1 MNKNKRKVGITEL
14 VLRDGQQSLI
24 ATRMRLD
31 DMLEVAKKMDQVGY
45 WSVEMWGGATYDSC
59 LRYLNEDPWH
69 RLRELKKIFKKTKLQ
84 MLIRGKNLVGYKPYS
99 DEIVK
104 AFVEKASSNGID
116 VFRTFDALND
126 FSNIELSI
134 KEVKK
139 NGKHAQGA
147 MAYTVSPVHS
157 MNSWLDLAKQIEDA
171 GADSVA
177 IKDMAGLLKPNAA
190 FELVSNL
197 KENISVPI
205 HMQTHAT
212 TGFSTA
218 TNMKAIEAGIDNIDT
233 SISSMSMTYGHTA
246 TETMVSMFDD
256 TNIFSDIDKNLFPE
270 LSTHFK
276 KIRKKYELYE
286 GSLKG
291 VDASMLINQVPG
303 GMLSNLESQLRE
315 MDADD
320 KFEDVLNEIPRVR
333 QDLGFVPLV
342 TPSSQIVGAQA
353 LFNVLDNERYKHLNL
368 ETVNLI
374 LGKYGEV
381 PGKINE
387 FLIDLAKKLKQ
398 GDEVEEDLD
407 SARSNLKTFCKEN
420 KIKDF
425 SQRLENVLSY
435 IFFPNIVEDFFLK
448 KGSRKDTNLEQLQEE
463 IGFGY
468 SRIKKALY

>member
-1 MNKNKRKVGITEL
+1 MNKNKRKVGLTEL

-99 DEIVK
+99 DEIIK
-104 AFVEKASSNGID
+104 AFVEKASKNGID

-126 FSNIELSI
+126 FSNIELTI

-147 MAYTVSPVHS
+147 MAYTVSPVHTL
-157 MNSWLDLAKQIEDA
+157 NSWLDLAKKIEDA

-190 FELVSNL
+190 FELVSEL
-197 KENISVPI
+197 KQNISVPI

-246 TETMVSMFDD
+246 TETIVSMFDD
-256 TNIFSDIDKNLFPE
+256 TKIFSAIDKNLFPE
-270 LSTHFK
+270 LSSHFK

-320 KFEDVLNEIPRVR
+320 RFEEVLNEIPRVR

-353 LFNVLDNERYKHLNL
+353 LFNVLDDERYKHLNI

-374 LGKYGEV
+374 LGKYGKV
-381 PGKINE
+381 PGKINKN
-387 FLIDLAKKLKQ
+387 LSDLAKKVKQ
-398 GDEVEEDLD
+398 DEQIQEDLD
-407 SARSNLKTFCKEN
+407 SAKSKLRSFCKEN

-425 SQRLENVLSY
+425 SQREENVLSY
-435 IFFPNIVEDFFLK
+435 VFFPNVVEDFFLK
-448 KGSRKDTNLEQLQEE
+448 KGSKKDTDLEQLQEE
-463 IGFGY
+463 IGFVI
-468 SRIKKALY
+468 RE

>member
-1 MNKNKRKVGITEL
+1 LNKNKRKVGLTEL

-104 AFVEKASSNGID
+104 AFIEKASRNGID

-139 NGKHAQGA
+139 NGMHAQGA
-147 MAYTVSPVHS
+147 MAYTVSPVHTL
-157 MNSWLDLAKQIEDA
+157 NSWLDLAKQIEDA

-190 FELVSNL
+190 FELVSEL
-197 KENISVPI
+197 KQNISIPV

-246 TETMVSMFDD
+246 TETIVSMFDD
-256 TNIFSDIDKNLFPE
+256 TKIFSAIDKNLFPE
-270 LSTHFK
+270 LSSHFK
-276 KIRKKYELYE
+276 KVRKKYELYE

-320 KFEDVLNEIPRVR
+320 RFEEVLNEIPRVR
-333 QDLGFVPLV
+333 QDLGFIPLV
-342 TPSSQIVGAQA
+342 TPTSQIVGAQA
-353 LFNVLDNERYKHLNL
+353 LFNVLDDERYKHLNI

-374 LGKYGEV
+374 LGKYGKV
-381 PGKINE
+381 PGKINKN
-387 FLIDLAKKLKQ
+387 LSDLAKKVKQ
-398 GDEVEEDLD
+398 EEEIHEDLD
-407 SARSNLKTFCKEN
+407 SAKSKLRSFCKEN

-425 SQRLENVLSY
+425 SQREENVLSY
-435 IFFPNIVEDFFLK
+435 IFFPNVVEDFFLK
-448 KGSRKDTNLEQLQEE
+448 KGSKKETDLEQLQEE
-463 IGFGY
+463 IGFVI
-468 SRIKKALY
+468 RE

>member
-1 MNKNKRKVGITEL
+1 MNKNKRKVGLTEL

-104 AFVEKASSNGID
+104 AFIEKSSRNGID

-139 NGKHAQGA
+139 NGMHAQGA
-147 MAYTVSPVHS
+147 MAYTVSPVHTL
-157 MNSWLDLAKQIEDA
+157 NSWLDLAKQIEDA

-190 FELVSNL
+190 FELVSEL
-197 KENISVPI
+197 KQNISIPV

-246 TETMVSMFDD
+246 TETIVSMFDD
-256 TNIFSDIDKNLFPE
+256 TKIFSAIDKNLFPE
-270 LSTHFK
+270 LSSHFK
-276 KIRKKYELYE
+276 KVRKKYELYE

-320 KFEDVLNEIPRVR
+320 RFEEVLNEIPRVR
-333 QDLGFVPLV
+333 QDLGFIPLV
-342 TPSSQIVGAQA
+342 TPTSQIVGAQA
-353 LFNVLDNERYKHLNL
+353 LFNVLDDERYKHLNI

-374 LGKYGEV
+374 LGKYGKV
-381 PGKINE
+381 PGKINKN
-387 FLIDLAKKLKQ
+387 LSDLAKKVKQ
-398 GDEVEEDLD
+398 EEEIHEDLD
-407 SARSNLKTFCKEN
+407 SAKSKLRSFCKEN

-425 SQRLENVLSY
+425 SQREENVLSY
-435 IFFPNIVEDFFLK
+435 IFFPNVVEDFFLK
-448 KGSRKDTNLEQLQEE
+448 KGSKKETDLEQLQEE
-463 IGFGY
+463 IGFVI
-468 SRIKKALY
+468 RE

>member
-1 MNKNKRKVGITEL
+1 MNKNKRKVGLTEL

-104 AFVEKASSNGID
+104 AFVEKASKNGID

-126 FSNIELSI
+126 FSNIELTI

-147 MAYTVSPVHS
+147 MAYTVSPVHTL
-157 MNSWLDLAKQIEDA
+157 NSWLDLAKQIEDA

-190 FELVSNL
+190 FELVSEL
-197 KENISVPI
+197 KQNISVPI

-246 TETMVSMFDD
+246 TETIISMFDD
-256 TNIFSDIDKNLFPE
+256 TKIFSAIDKNLFPE
-270 LSTHFK
+270 LSSHFK
-276 KIRKKYELYE
+276 KVRKKYELFE

-320 KFEDVLNEIPRVR
+320 RFEEVLNEIPRVR

-353 LFNVLDNERYKHLNL
+353 LFNVLDDERYKHLNI

-374 LGKYGEV
+374 LGKYGKV
-381 PGKINE
+381 PGKINKN
-387 FLIDLAKKLKQ
+387 LADLANKVKQ
-398 GDEVEEDLD
+398 EEQIQEDLE
-407 SARSNLKTFCKEN
+407 SAKSKLRSFCKEN

-425 SQRLENVLSY
+425 SQREENVLSY
-435 IFFPNIVEDFFLK
+435 IFFPNVVEDYFLK
-448 KGSRKDTNLEQLQEE
+448 KGSKKETDLEQLQEE
-463 IGFGY
+463 IGFVI
-468 SRIKKALY
+468 RE

>member
-104 AFVEKASSNGID
+104 AFIEKASMNGID

-139 NGKHAQGA
+139 NGMHAQGA
-147 MAYTVSPVHS
+147 MAYTVSPVHTL
-157 MNSWLDLAKQIEDA
+157 NSWLDLAKQIEDA

-190 FELVSNL
+190 FELVSEL
-197 KENISVPI
+197 KQNISIPV

-246 TETMVSMFDD
+246 TETIVSMFDD
-256 TNIFSDIDKNLFPE
+256 TKIFSAIDKNLFSE
-270 LSTHFK
+270 LSSHFK
-276 KIRKKYELYE
+276 KVRKKYELYE

-320 KFEDVLNEIPRVR
+320 RFEEVLNEIPRVR
-333 QDLGFVPLV
+333 QDLGFIPLV

-353 LFNVLDNERYKHLNL
+353 LFNVLDDERYKHLNI

-374 LGKYGEV
+374 LGKYGKV
-381 PGKINE
+381 PGKINKN
-387 FLIDLAKKLKQ
+387 LSDLAKKVKQ
-398 GDEVEEDLD
+398 EEEILEDLD
-407 SARSNLKTFCKEN
+407 SAKSKLRSFCKEN

-425 SQRLENVLSY
+425 SQREENVLSY
-435 IFFPNIVEDFFLK
+435 IFFPNVVEDFFLK
-448 KGSRKDTNLEQLQEE
+448 KGSKKETDLEQLQEE
-463 IGFGY
+463 IGFVI
-468 SRIKKALY
+468 RE

>member
-1 MNKNKRKVGITEL
+1 LNKNKRKVGLTEL

-104 AFVEKASSNGID
+104 AFVEKASKNGID

-126 FSNIELSI
+126 FSNIELTI

-147 MAYTVSPVHS
+147 MAYTVSPVHTLK
-157 MNSWLDLAKQIEDA
+157 SWLDLAKQIEDA

-190 FELVSNL
+190 FELVSEL
-197 KENISVPI
+197 KQNISVPI

-246 TETMVSMFDD
+246 TETIVSMFDD
-256 TNIFSDIDKNLFPE
+256 TKIFSAIDKNLFPE
-270 LSTHFK
+270 LSSHFK

-320 KFEDVLNEIPRVR
+320 KFEEVLNEIPRVR

-353 LFNVLDNERYKHLNL
+353 LFNVLDDERYKHLNI

-374 LGKYGEV
+374 LGKYGKV
-381 PGKINE
+381 PGKINKN
-387 FLIDLAKKLKQ
+387 LSDLAKKVKQ
-398 GDEVEEDLD
+398 DEQIQEDLD
-407 SARSNLKTFCKEN
+407 SAKSKLRSFCKEN

-425 SQRLENVLSY
+425 SQREENVLSY
-435 IFFPNIVEDFFLK
+435 IFFPNVVEDFFLK
-448 KGSRKDTNLEQLQEE
+448 KGSKKETDLEQLQEE
-463 IGFGY
+463 IGFVI
-468 SRIKKALY
+468 RE

>member
-1 MNKNKRKVGITEL
+1 LNKNKRKVGLTEL

-104 AFVEKASSNGID
+104 AFVEKASKNGID

-126 FSNIELSI
+126 FSNIELTI

-147 MAYTVSPVHS
+147 MAYTVSPVHTL
-157 MNSWLDLAKQIEDA
+157 NSWLDLAKKIEDA

-190 FELVSNL
+190 FELVSEL
-197 KENISVPI
+197 KQNITVPI

-246 TETMVSMFDD
+246 TETIVSMFDD
-256 TNIFSDIDKNLFPE
+256 TKIFSAIDKNLFPE
-270 LSTHFK
+270 LSSHFK

-320 KFEDVLNEIPRVR
+320 RFEEVLNEIPRVR

-353 LFNVLDNERYKHLNL
+353 LFNVLDDERYKHLNI

-374 LGKYGEV
+374 LGKYGKV
-381 PGKINE
+381 PGKINKN
-387 FLIDLAKKLKQ
+387 LSDLAKKVKQ
-398 GDEVEEDLD
+398 DEQIQEDLD
-407 SARSNLKTFCKEN
+407 SAKSKLRSFCKEN

-425 SQRLENVLSY
+425 SQREENVLSY
-435 IFFPNIVEDFFLK
+435 IFFPNVVEDFFLK
-448 KGSRKDTNLEQLQEE
+448 KGSKKDTDLEQLQEE
-463 IGFGY
+463 IGFVI
-468 SRIKKALY
+468 RE

>member
-1 MNKNKRKVGITEL
+1 M
-14 VLRDGQQSLI
+14 
-24 ATRMRLD
+24 
-31 DMLEVAKKMDQVGY
+31 
-45 WSVEMWGGATYDSC
+45 ATYDSC

-99 DEIVK
+99 DQIVK
-104 AFVEKASSNGID
+104 AFVEKASLNGID

-126 FSNIELSI
+126 FSNIELTI

-147 MAYTVSPVHS
+147 MAYTVSPVHTI
-157 MNSWLDLAKQIEDA
+157 NSWLDLAKKIEDA

-177 IKDMAGLLKPNAA
+177 IKDMAGLLKPNVA
-190 FELVSNL
+190 FELVSKL

-246 TETMVSMFDD
+246 TETIIAMFDE
-256 TNIFSDIDKNLFPE
+256 TKIFSDIDRNLFPE
-270 LSTHFK
+270 LSSHFK
-276 KIRKKYELYE
+276 RIRKKYELYE

-320 KFEDVLNEIPRVR
+320 KFEEVLNEIPRVR

-353 LFNVLDNERYKHLNL
+353 LFNVLDGERYKHLNI

-374 LGKYGEV
+374 LGKYGKV
-381 PGKINE
+381 PGKINKS
-387 FLIDLAKKLKQ
+387 LSGLAKKVKQ
-398 GDEVEEDLD
+398 EEQIQEDLD
-407 SARSNLKTFCKEN
+407 SAKSKLKNFCKDN

-425 SQRLENVLSY
+425 SQRVENVLSY
-435 IFFPNIVEDFFLK
+435 IFFPNVMEDFFLK
-448 KGSRKDTNLEQLQEE
+448 KGSRKETELEQLQEE
-463 IGFGY
+463 IGFVI
-468 SRIKKALY
+468 RE

>member
-1 MNKNKRKVGITEL
+1 MNKNKRKVGLTEL

-104 AFVEKASSNGID
+104 AFVEKASKNGID

-126 FSNIELSI
+126 FSNIELTI

-147 MAYTVSPVHS
+147 MAYTVSPVHTL
-157 MNSWLDLAKQIEDA
+157 NSWLDLAKKIEDA

-190 FELVSNL
+190 FELVSEL
-197 KENISVPI
+197 KQNISIPI

-246 TETMVSMFDD
+246 TETIVSMFDD
-256 TNIFSDIDKNLFPE
+256 TKIFSAIDKNLFPE
-270 LSTHFK
+270 LSSHFK

-320 KFEDVLNEIPRVR
+320 KFEEVLNEIPRVR

-353 LFNVLDNERYKHLNL
+353 LFNVLDDERYKHLNI

-374 LGKYGEV
+374 LGKYGKV
-381 PGKINE
+381 PGKINKN
-387 FLIDLAKKLKQ
+387 LSDLAKKVKQ
-398 GDEVEEDLD
+398 DEQIQEDLD
-407 SARSNLKTFCKEN
+407 SAKSKLRSFCKEN

-425 SQRLENVLSY
+425 SQREENVLSY
-435 IFFPNIVEDFFLK
+435 VFFPNVVEDFFLK
-448 KGSRKDTNLEQLQEE
+448 KGSKKETDLEQLQEE
-463 IGFGY
+463 IGFVI
-468 SRIKKALY
+468 RE

>member
-1 MNKNKRKVGITEL
+1 LNKNKRKVGLTEL

-59 LRYLNEDPWH
+59 LRYLNENPWH

-104 AFVEKASSNGID
+104 AFVEKASKNGID

-126 FSNIELSI
+126 FSNIELTI

-147 MAYTVSPVHS
+147 MAYTLSPVHTLK
-157 MNSWLDLAKQIEDA
+157 SWLDLAKQIEDA

-190 FELVSNL
+190 FELVSEL
-197 KENISVPI
+197 KQNISVPI

-246 TETMVSMFDD
+246 TETIVSMFDD
-256 TNIFSDIDKNLFPE
+256 TKIFSAIDKNLFPE
-270 LSTHFK
+270 LSSHFK

-320 KFEDVLNEIPRVR
+320 RFEEVLNEIPRVR

-353 LFNVLDNERYKHLNL
+353 LFNVLDDERYKHLNI

-374 LGKYGEV
+374 LGKYGKV
-381 PGKINE
+381 PGKINKN
-387 FLIDLAKKLKQ
+387 LSDLAKKVKQ
-398 GDEVEEDLD
+398 DEQIQEDLD
-407 SARSNLKTFCKEN
+407 SAKSKLRSFCKEN

-425 SQRLENVLSY
+425 SQREENVLSY
-435 IFFPNIVEDFFLK
+435 IFFPNVVEDFFLK
-448 KGSRKDTNLEQLQEE
+448 KGSKKETDLEQLQEE
-463 IGFGY
+463 IGFVI
-468 SRIKKALY
+468 RE

>member
-1 MNKNKRKVGITEL
+1 MNKNKRKVGLTEL

-45 WSVEMWGGATYDSC
+45 WSIEMWGGATYDAC

-99 DEIVK
+99 NEIVK
-104 AFVEKASSNGID
+104 AFVEKASLNGID

-126 FSNIELSI
+126 FSNIELTI

-147 MAYTVSPVHS
+147 MAYTVSPVHTLK
-157 MNSWLDLAKQIEDA
+157 SWLDLAKQIEDA

-190 FELVSNL
+190 FELVSKL
-197 KENISVPI
+197 KENISIPI

-246 TETMVSMFDD
+246 TETIVSMFDD
-256 TNIFSDIDKNLFPE
+256 TKFFSDIDKDLFPE
-270 LSTHFK
+270 LSSHFK
-276 KIRKKYELYE
+276 KIRKKYELFE

-320 KFEDVLNEIPRVR
+320 KFEEVLSEIPRVR

-353 LFNVLDNERYKHLNL
+353 LFNVLDEERYKHLNI

-374 LGKYGEV
+374 LGKYGKV
-381 PGKINE
+381 PGKINKNLSE
-387 FLIDLAKKLKQ
+387 LAKKIKP
-398 GDEVEEDLD
+398 DEYIQEDLD
-407 SARSNLKTFCKEN
+407 SSKSRLKSFCKEN

-435 IFFPNIVEDFFLK
+435 IFFPNVVEDFFLK
-448 KGSRKDTNLEQLQEE
+448 KGSKKETDLEQLQEE
-463 IGFGY
+463 IGFVI
-468 SRIKKALY
+468 RE

>member
-84 MLIRGKNLVGYKPYS
+84 MLIRGKNLVGYKPYA

-104 AFVEKASSNGID
+104 AFIEKSSRNGID

-139 NGKHAQGA
+139 NGMHAQGA
-147 MAYTVSPVHS
+147 MAYTVSPVHTL
-157 MNSWLDLAKQIEDA
+157 NSWLDLAKQIEDA

-190 FELVSNL
+190 FELVSEL
-197 KENISVPI
+197 KQNISIPV

-246 TETMVSMFDD
+246 TETIVSMFDD
-256 TNIFSDIDKNLFPE
+256 TKIFSAIDKNLFPE
-270 LSTHFK
+270 LSSHFK
-276 KIRKKYELYE
+276 KVRKKYELYE

-320 KFEDVLNEIPRVR
+320 RFEEVLNEIPRVR
-333 QDLGFVPLV
+333 QDLGFIPLV
-342 TPSSQIVGAQA
+342 TPTSQIVGAQA
-353 LFNVLDNERYKHLNL
+353 LFNVLDDERYKHLNI

-374 LGKYGEV
+374 LGKYGKV
-381 PGKINE
+381 PGKINKN
-387 FLIDLAKKLKQ
+387 LSDLAKKFKQ
-398 GDEVEEDLD
+398 EEEIQEGLD
-407 SARSNLKTFCKEN
+407 SAKSKLRSFCKEN

-425 SQRLENVLSY
+425 SQREENVLSY
-435 IFFPNIVEDFFLK
+435 IFFPNVVEDFFLK
-448 KGSRKDTNLEQLQEE
+448 KGSKKETDLEQLQEE
-463 IGFGY
+463 IGFVI
-468 SRIKKALY
+468 RE

>member
-246 TETMVSMFDD
+246 TETIVSMFDD

-463 IGFGY
+463 IGFV
-468 SRIKKALY
+468 IQE

>member
-1 MNKNKRKVGITEL
+1 MNKNKRKVGLTEL

-45 WSVEMWGGATYDSC
+45 WSIEMWGGATYDSC

-99 DEIVK
+99 NEVVK
-104 AFVEKASSNGID
+104 AFVEKASLNGID

-126 FSNIELSI
+126 FSNIELTI

-147 MAYTVSPVHS
+147 MAYTVSPVHTLK
-157 MNSWLDLAKQIEDA
+157 SWLDLAKQIEDA

-197 KENISVPI
+197 KENISIPI

-246 TETMVSMFDD
+246 TETIVSMFDD
-256 TNIFSDIDKNLFPE
+256 TKFFSDIDKDLFPE
-270 LSTHFK
+270 LSSHFK
-276 KIRKKYELYE
+276 KIRKKYELFE

-320 KFEDVLNEIPRVR
+320 KFEEVLSEIPRVR

-353 LFNVLDNERYKHLNL
+353 LFNVLDEERYKHLNI

-374 LGKYGEV
+374 LGKYGKV
-381 PGKINE
+381 PGKINKNLSE
-387 FLIDLAKKLKQ
+387 LAKKIKP
-398 GDEVEEDLD
+398 DEYIQEDLD
-407 SARSNLKTFCKEN
+407 SSKSRLKSFCKEN

-435 IFFPNIVEDFFLK
+435 IFFPNVVEEFFLK
-448 KGSRKDTNLEQLQEE
+448 KGSKKETDLEQLQEE
-463 IGFGY
+463 IGFVI
-468 SRIKKALY
+468 RE

>member
-1 MNKNKRKVGITEL
+1 MNKNKRKVGLTEL

-99 DEIVK
+99 DEIIK
-104 AFVEKASSNGID
+104 AFVEKASKNGID

-126 FSNIELSI
+126 FSNIELTI

-147 MAYTVSPVHS
+147 MAYTVSPVHTL
-157 MNSWLDLAKQIEDA
+157 NSWLDLAKKIEDA

-190 FELVSNL
+190 FELVSEL
-197 KENISVPI
+197 KQNISVPI

-246 TETMVSMFDD
+246 TETIVSMFDD
-256 TNIFSDIDKNLFPE
+256 TKIFSAIDKNLFPE
-270 LSTHFK
+270 LSSHFK

-320 KFEDVLNEIPRVR
+320 RFEEVLNEIPRVR

-353 LFNVLDNERYKHLNL
+353 LFNVLDDERYKHLNI

-374 LGKYGEV
+374 LGKYGKV
-381 PGKINE
+381 PGKINKN
-387 FLIDLAKKLKQ
+387 LSDLAKKVKQ
-398 GDEVEEDLD
+398 DEQIQEDLD
-407 SARSNLKTFCKEN
+407 SAKSKLRSFCKEN

-425 SQRLENVLSY
+425 SQRVENVLSY
-435 IFFPNIVEDFFLK
+435 IFFPNVVEDFFLK
-448 KGSRKDTNLEQLQEE
+448 KGSKKETDLEQLQEE
-463 IGFGY
+463 IGFVI
-468 SRIKKALY
+468 RE

>member
-1 MNKNKRKVGITEL
+1 MNKNKRKVGLTEL

-45 WSVEMWGGATYDSC
+45 WSIEMWGGATYDAC

-99 DEIVK
+99 NEVVK
-104 AFVEKASSNGID
+104 AFVEKASLNGID

-126 FSNIELSI
+126 FSNIELTI

-147 MAYTVSPVHS
+147 MAYTVSPVHTLK
-157 MNSWLDLAKQIEDA
+157 SWLDLAKQIEDA

-190 FELVSNL
+190 FELVSKL
-197 KENISVPI
+197 KENISIPI

-246 TETMVSMFDD
+246 TETIVSMFDD
-256 TNIFSDIDKNLFPE
+256 TKFFSDIDKDLFPE
-270 LSTHFK
+270 LSSHFK
-276 KIRKKYELYE
+276 KIRKKYELFE

-320 KFEDVLNEIPRVR
+320 KFEEVLSEIPRVR

-353 LFNVLDNERYKHLNL
+353 LFNVLDEERYKHLNI

-374 LGKYGEV
+374 LGKYGKV
-381 PGKINE
+381 PGKINKNLSE
-387 FLIDLAKKLKQ
+387 LAKKIKP
-398 GDEVEEDLD
+398 DEHIQEDLD
-407 SARSNLKTFCKEN
+407 SSKSRLKSFCKEN

-435 IFFPNIVEDFFLK
+435 IFFPNVVEDFFLK
-448 KGSRKDTNLEQLQEE
+448 KGSKKETDLEQLQEE
-463 IGFGY
+463 IGFVI
-468 SRIKKALY
+468 RE

>member
-1 MNKNKRKVGITEL
+1 
-14 VLRDGQQSLI
+14 
-24 ATRMRLD
+24 
-31 DMLEVAKKMDQVGY
+31 MLEVAKKMDQVGY

-104 AFVEKASSNGID
+104 AFIEKASRNGID

-139 NGKHAQGA
+139 NGMHAQGA
-147 MAYTVSPVHS
+147 MAYTVSPVHTL
-157 MNSWLDLAKQIEDA
+157 NSWLDLAKQIEDA

-190 FELVSNL
+190 FELVSEL
-197 KENISVPI
+197 KQNISIPV

-246 TETMVSMFDD
+246 TETIVSMFDD
-256 TNIFSDIDKNLFPE
+256 TKIFSAIDKNLFPE
-270 LSTHFK
+270 LSSHFK
-276 KIRKKYELYE
+276 KVRKKYELYE

-320 KFEDVLNEIPRVR
+320 RFEEVLNEIPRVR
-333 QDLGFVPLV
+333 QDLGFIPLV
-342 TPSSQIVGAQA
+342 TPTSQIVGAQA
-353 LFNVLDNERYKHLNL
+353 LFNVLDDERYKHLNI

-374 LGKYGEV
+374 LGKYGKV
-381 PGKINE
+381 PGKINKN
-387 FLIDLAKKLKQ
+387 LSNLAKKVKQ
-398 GDEVEEDLD
+398 EEEILEDLD
-407 SARSNLKTFCKEN
+407 SAKSKLRSFCKEN

-425 SQRLENVLSY
+425 SQREENVLSY
-435 IFFPNIVEDFFLK
+435 IFFPNVVEDFFLK
-448 KGSRKDTNLEQLQEE
+448 KGSKKETDLEQLQEE
-463 IGFGY
+463 IGFVI
-468 SRIKKALY
+468 RE

>member
-1 MNKNKRKVGITEL
+1 MNKNKRKVGLTEL

-45 WSVEMWGGATYDSC
+45 WSIEMWGGATYDSC

-99 DEIVK
+99 DEVVK
-104 AFVEKASSNGID
+104 AFVEKASLNGID

-126 FSNIELSI
+126 FSNIELTI

-147 MAYTVSPVHS
+147 MAYTVSPVHTLK
-157 MNSWLDLAKQIEDA
+157 SWLDLAKQIEDA

-190 FELVSNL
+190 FELVSKL
-197 KENISVPI
+197 KENISIPI

-246 TETMVSMFDD
+246 TETIVSMFDD
-256 TNIFSDIDKNLFPE
+256 TKFFSDIDKDLFPE
-270 LSTHFK
+270 LSSHFK
-276 KIRKKYELYE
+276 KIRKKYELFE

-320 KFEDVLNEIPRVR
+320 KFEEVLSEIPRVR

-353 LFNVLDNERYKHLNL
+353 LFNVLDEERYKHLNI

-374 LGKYGEV
+374 LGKYGKV
-381 PGKINE
+381 PGKINKNLSE
-387 FLIDLAKKLKQ
+387 LAKKIKL
-398 GDEVEEDLD
+398 DEHIQEDLD
-407 SARSNLKTFCKEN
+407 SSKSRLKSFCKEN

-435 IFFPNIVEDFFLK
+435 IFFPNVVEDFFLK
-448 KGSRKDTNLEQLQEE
+448 KGSMKESDLEQLQEE
-463 IGFGY
+463 IGFVI
-468 SRIKKALY
+468 RE

>member
-1 MNKNKRKVGITEL
+1 LNKNKRKVGLTEL

-24 ATRMRLD
+24 ATRMKLD
-31 DMLEVAKKMDQVGY
+31 DMLEVAKTMDQVGY
-45 WSVEMWGGATYDSC
+45 WSIEMWGGATYDSC

-99 DEIVK
+99 DQIVK
-104 AFVEKASSNGID
+104 AFVEKASLNGID

-126 FSNIELSI
+126 FSNIELTI

-147 MAYTVSPVHS
+147 LAYTVSPVHTI
-157 MNSWLDLAKQIEDA
+157 NSWLDLAKKIEDA

-177 IKDMAGLLKPNAA
+177 IKDMAGLLKPNVA
-190 FELVSNL
+190 FELVSKL

-246 TETMVSMFDD
+246 TETIIAMFDE
-256 TNIFSDIDKNLFPE
+256 TKIFSDIDRNLFPE
-270 LSTHFK
+270 LSSHFK
-276 KIRKKYELYE
+276 RIRKKYELYE

-320 KFEDVLNEIPRVR
+320 KFEEVLNEIPRVR

-353 LFNVLDNERYKHLNL
+353 LFNVLDGERYKHLNI

-374 LGKYGEV
+374 LGKYGKV
-381 PGKINE
+381 PGKINKS
-387 FLIDLAKKLKQ
+387 LSGLAKKVKQ
-398 GDEVEEDLD
+398 EEQIQEDLD
-407 SARSNLKTFCKEN
+407 SAKSKLKNFCKDN

-425 SQRLENVLSY
+425 SQRVENVLSY
-435 IFFPNIVEDFFLK
+435 IFFPNVMEDFFLK
-448 KGSRKDTNLEQLQEE
+448 KGSRKETELEQLQEE
-463 IGFGY
+463 IGFVI
-468 SRIKKALY
+468 RE

>member
-1 MNKNKRKVGITEL
+1 MNKNKRKVGLTEL

-24 ATRMRLD
+24 ATRMKLD
-31 DMLEVAKKMDQVGY
+31 DMLEVAKTMDQVGY
-45 WSVEMWGGATYDSC
+45 WSIEMWGGATYDSC

-99 DEIVK
+99 DQIVK
-104 AFVEKASSNGID
+104 AFVEKASLNGID

-126 FSNIELSI
+126 FSNIELTI

-147 MAYTVSPVHS
+147 LAYTVSPVHTI
-157 MNSWLDLAKQIEDA
+157 NSWLDLAKKIEDA

-177 IKDMAGLLKPNAA
+177 IKDMAGLLKPNVA
-190 FELVSNL
+190 FELVSKL

-246 TETMVSMFDD
+246 TETIVAMFDE
-256 TNIFSDIDKNLFPE
+256 TKIFSDIDRNLFPE
-270 LSTHFK
+270 LSSHFK
-276 KIRKKYELYE
+276 RIRKKYELYE

-353 LFNVLDNERYKHLNL
+353 LFNVLDGERYKHLNI

-374 LGKYGEV
+374 LGKYGKV
-381 PGKINE
+381 PGKINKS
-387 FLIDLAKKLKQ
+387 LSGLAKKVKQ
-398 GDEVEEDLD
+398 EEQTQEDLD
-407 SARSNLKTFCKEN
+407 SAKSKLKNFCKDN

-425 SQRLENVLSY
+425 SQRVENVLSY
-435 IFFPNIVEDFFLK
+435 IFFPNVVEDFFLK
-448 KGSRKDTNLEQLQEE
+448 MGSRKETDLEQLQEE
-463 IGFGY
+463 IGFVI
-468 SRIKKALY
+468 RE

>member
-1 MNKNKRKVGITEL
+1 LNKNKRKVGLTEL

-59 LRYLNEDPWH
+59 LRYLNENPWH

-104 AFVEKASSNGID
+104 AFVEKASKNGID

-126 FSNIELSI
+126 FSNIELTI

-147 MAYTVSPVHS
+147 MAYTLSPVHTLK
-157 MNSWLDLAKQIEDA
+157 SWLDLAKQIEDA

-190 FELVSNL
+190 FELVSEL
-197 KENISVPI
+197 KQNISVPI

-246 TETMVSMFDD
+246 TETIVSMFDD
-256 TNIFSDIDKNLFPE
+256 TKFFSDIDKNLFPE
-270 LSTHFK
+270 LSSHFK
-276 KIRKKYELYE
+276 KVRKKYELYE

-315 MDADD
+315 MDAEDR
-320 KFEDVLNEIPRVR
+320 FEEVLNEIPRVR

-353 LFNVLDNERYKHLNL
+353 LFNVLDDERYKHLNI

-374 LGKYGEV
+374 LGKYGKV
-381 PGKINE
+381 PGKINKN
-387 FLIDLAKKLKQ
+387 LADLANKVMQ
-398 GDEVEEDLD
+398 EEQIQEDLE
-407 SARSNLKTFCKEN
+407 SAKSKLRSFCKEN

-425 SQRLENVLSY
+425 SQREENVLSY
-435 IFFPNIVEDFFLK
+435 IFFPNVAEDYFL
-448 KGSRKDTNLEQLQEE
+448 RTTARRDW
-463 IGFGY
+463 ICD
-468 SRIKKALY
+468 

>member
-1 MNKNKRKVGITEL
+1 MNKNKRKVGLTEL

-104 AFVEKASSNGID
+104 AFIEKSSRNGID

-139 NGKHAQGA
+139 NGMHAQGA
-147 MAYTVSPVHS
+147 MAYTVSPVHTL
-157 MNSWLDLAKQIEDA
+157 NSWLDLAKQIEDA

-190 FELVSNL
+190 FELVSEL
-197 KENISVPI
+197 KQNISIPV

-246 TETMVSMFDD
+246 TETIVSMFDD
-256 TNIFSDIDKNLFPE
+256 TKIFSAIDKNLFSE
-270 LSTHFK
+270 LSSHFK
-276 KIRKKYELYE
+276 KVRKKYELYE

-320 KFEDVLNEIPRVR
+320 RFEEVLNEIPRVR
-333 QDLGFVPLV
+333 QDLGFIPLV
-342 TPSSQIVGAQA
+342 TPTSQIVGAQA
-353 LFNVLDNERYKHLNL
+353 LFNVLDDERYKHLNI

-374 LGKYGEV
+374 LGKYGKV
-381 PGKINE
+381 PGRINKN
-387 FLIDLAKKLKQ
+387 LSDLAKKVKQ
-398 GDEVEEDLD
+398 EEEIHEDLD
-407 SARSNLKTFCKEN
+407 SAKSKLRSFCKEN

-425 SQRLENVLSY
+425 SQREENVLSY
-435 IFFPNIVEDFFLK
+435 IFFPNVVEDFFLK
-448 KGSRKDTNLEQLQEE
+448 KGSKKETDLEQLQEE
-463 IGFGY
+463 IGFVI
-468 SRIKKALY
+468 RE

>member
-1 MNKNKRKVGITEL
+1 MNKNKRKVGLTEL

-104 AFVEKASSNGID
+104 AFVEKASKNGID

-126 FSNIELSI
+126 FSNIELTI
-134 KEVKK
+134 KEIKK

-147 MAYTVSPVHS
+147 MAYTVSPVHTL
-157 MNSWLDLAKQIEDA
+157 NSWLDLAKQIEDA

-190 FELVSNL
+190 FELVSEL
-197 KENISVPI
+197 KQNISIPI

-246 TETMVSMFDD
+246 TETIVSMFDD
-256 TNIFSDIDKNLFPE
+256 TKFFSDIDKNLFPE
-270 LSTHFK
+270 LSSHFK
-276 KIRKKYELYE
+276 KVRKKYELYE

-315 MDADD
+315 MDAEDR
-320 KFEDVLNEIPRVR
+320 FEEVLNEIPRVR

-353 LFNVLDNERYKHLNL
+353 LFNVLDDERYKHLNI

-374 LGKYGEV
+374 LGKYGKV
-381 PGKINE
+381 PGKINKN
-387 FLIDLAKKLKQ
+387 LADLANKVMQ
-398 GDEVEEDLD
+398 EEQIQEDLD
-407 SARSNLKTFCKEN
+407 SAKSKLRSFCKEN

-425 SQRLENVLSY
+425 SQREENVLSY
-435 IFFPNIVEDFFLK
+435 IFFPNVAEDYFLK
-448 KGSRKDTNLEQLQEE
+448 KGSKKETDLEQLQEE
-463 IGFGY
+463 IGFV
-468 SRIKKALY
+468 I

>member
-1 MNKNKRKVGITEL
+1 MNKNKRKVGLTEL

-45 WSVEMWGGATYDSC
+45 WSIEMWGGATYDSC

-99 DEIVK
+99 NEVVK
-104 AFVEKASSNGID
+104 AFVEQASLNGID
-116 VFRTFDALND
+116 VFRTFDALNH
-126 FSNIELSI
+126 FSNIALTI

-147 MAYTVSPVHS
+147 MAYTVAPVHTLK
-157 MNSWLDLAKQIEDA
+157 SWLDLAKQIEDA

-190 FELVSNL
+190 FELVSKL
-197 KENISVPI
+197 KENISIPI

-246 TETMVSMFDD
+246 TETIVSMFDD
-256 TNIFSDIDKNLFPE
+256 TKFFSDIDKDLFPE
-270 LSTHFK
+270 LSSHFK
-276 KIRKKYELYE
+276 KIRKKYELFE

-320 KFEDVLNEIPRVR
+320 KFEEVLSEIPRVR

-353 LFNVLDNERYKHLNL
+353 LFNVLDEERYKHLNI

-374 LGKYGEV
+374 LGKYGKV
-381 PGKINE
+381 PGKINKNLSE
-387 FLIDLAKKLKQ
+387 LAKKIKP
-398 GDEVEEDLD
+398 DEQIQEDLD
-407 SARSNLKTFCKEN
+407 SAKSRLKSFCKEN

-435 IFFPNIVEDFFLK
+435 IFFPNVVEDFFLK
-448 KGSRKDTNLEQLQEE
+448 KGSKKETDLEQLQEE
-463 IGFGY
+463 IAFVI
-468 SRIKKALY
+468 RE

>member
-1 MNKNKRKVGITEL
+1 MNKNKRKVGLTEL

-24 ATRMRLD
+24 ATRMKLD
-31 DMLEVAKKMDQVGY
+31 DMLEVAKTMDQVGY
-45 WSVEMWGGATYDSC
+45 WSIEMWGGATYDSC

-104 AFVEKASSNGID
+104 AFVEKASLNGID

-126 FSNIELSI
+126 FSNIELTI

-147 MAYTVSPVHS
+147 MAYTVSPVHTI
-157 MNSWLDLAKQIEDA
+157 NSWLDLAKKIEDA

-190 FELVSNL
+190 FELVSKL

-246 TETMVSMFDD
+246 TETIIAMFDD
-256 TNIFSDIDKNLFPE
+256 TKIFSDIDRNLFPE
-270 LSTHFK
+270 LSSHFK
-276 KIRKKYELYE
+276 RIRKKYELYE

-320 KFEDVLNEIPRVR
+320 KFEEVLNEIPRVR

-353 LFNVLDNERYKHLNL
+353 LFNVLDGERYKHLNI

-374 LGKYGEV
+374 LGKYGKV
-381 PGKINE
+381 PGKINKS
-387 FLIDLAKKLKQ
+387 LLGLAKKVKQ
-398 GDEVEEDLD
+398 EEHIKEDLD
-407 SARSNLKTFCKEN
+407 SAKSKLKTFCKDN

-425 SQRLENVLSY
+425 SQRVENILSY
-435 IFFPNIVEDFFLK
+435 IFFPNVVEDFFLK
-448 KGSRKDTNLEQLQEE
+448 RGSKKETDLEQLQEE
-463 IGFGY
+463 IGFVI
-468 SRIKKALY
+468 RE

>member
-1 MNKNKRKVGITEL
+1 MNKNKRKVGLTEL

-104 AFVEKASSNGID
+104 AFVEKASKNGID

-126 FSNIELSI
+126 FSNIELTI

-147 MAYTVSPVHS
+147 MAYTVSPVHTL
-157 MNSWLDLAKQIEDA
+157 NSWLDLAKKIEDA

-190 FELVSNL
+190 FELVSEL
-197 KENISVPI
+197 KQNISIPI

-246 TETMVSMFDD
+246 TETIVSMFDD
-256 TNIFSDIDKNLFPE
+256 TKIFSAIDKNLFPE
-270 LSTHFK
+270 LSSHFK

-320 KFEDVLNEIPRVR
+320 KFEEVLNEIPRVR

-353 LFNVLDNERYKHLNL
+353 LFNVLDDERYKHLNI

-374 LGKYGEV
+374 LGKYGKV
-381 PGKINE
+381 PGKINKN
-387 FLIDLAKKLKQ
+387 LSDLAKKVKQ
-398 GDEVEEDLD
+398 DEQIQEDLD
-407 SARSNLKTFCKEN
+407 SAKSKLRSFCKEN

-425 SQRLENVLSY
+425 SQRVENVLSY
-435 IFFPNIVEDFFLK
+435 IFFPNVVEDFFLK
-448 KGSRKDTNLEQLQEE
+448 KGSKKDTDLEQLQEE
-463 IGFGY
+463 IGFVI
-468 SRIKKALY
+468 RE

>member
-1 MNKNKRKVGITEL
+1 MNKNKRKVGLTEL

-99 DEIVK
+99 DEIIK
-104 AFVEKASSNGID
+104 AFVEKASKNGID

-126 FSNIELSI
+126 FSNIELTI

-147 MAYTVSPVHS
+147 MAYTVSPVHTL
-157 MNSWLDLAKQIEDA
+157 NSWLDLAKKIEDA

-190 FELVSNL
+190 FELVSEL
-197 KENISVPI
+197 KQNISVPI

-246 TETMVSMFDD
+246 TETIVSMFDD
-256 TNIFSDIDKNLFPE
+256 TKIFSAIDKNLFPE
-270 LSTHFK
+270 LSSHFK

-320 KFEDVLNEIPRVR
+320 RFEEVLNEIPRVR

-353 LFNVLDNERYKHLNL
+353 LFNVLDNERYKHLNI

-374 LGKYGEV
+374 LGKYGKV
-381 PGKINE
+381 PGKINKN
-387 FLIDLAKKLKQ
+387 LSDLAKKVKQ
-398 GDEVEEDLD
+398 DEQIQEDLD
-407 SARSNLKTFCKEN
+407 SAKSKLRSFCKEN

-425 SQRLENVLSY
+425 SQREENVLSY
-435 IFFPNIVEDFFLK
+435 IFFPNVVEDFFLK
-448 KGSRKDTNLEQLQEE
+448 KGSKKETDLEQLQEE
-463 IGFGY
+463 IGFVI
-468 SRIKKALY
+468 RE

>member
-1 MNKNKRKVGITEL
+1 MNKNKRKVGLTEL

-99 DEIVK
+99 DEIIK
-104 AFVEKASSNGID
+104 AFVEKASKNGID

-126 FSNIELSI
+126 FSNIELTI

-147 MAYTVSPVHS
+147 MAYTVSPVHTL
-157 MNSWLDLAKQIEDA
+157 NSWLDLAKQIEDA

-190 FELVSNL
+190 FELVSEL
-197 KENISVPI
+197 KQNISVPI

-246 TETMVSMFDD
+246 TETIVSMFDD
-256 TNIFSDIDKNLFPE
+256 TKIFSAIDKNLFPE
-270 LSTHFK
+270 LSSHFK

-320 KFEDVLNEIPRVR
+320 RFEEVLNEIPRVR

-353 LFNVLDNERYKHLNL
+353 LFNVLDDERYKHLNI

-374 LGKYGEV
+374 LGKYGKV
-381 PGKINE
+381 PGKINKN
-387 FLIDLAKKLKQ
+387 LSDLAKKVKQ
-398 GDEVEEDLD
+398 HEQIQEDLD
-407 SARSNLKTFCKEN
+407 SAKSKLRSFCKEN

-425 SQRLENVLSY
+425 SQREENVLSY
-435 IFFPNIVEDFFLK
+435 VFFPNVVEDFFLK
-448 KGSRKDTNLEQLQEE
+448 KGSKKETDLEQLQEE
-463 IGFGY
+463 IGFVI
-468 SRIKKALY
+468 RE

>member
-1 MNKNKRKVGITEL
+1 MNKNKRKVGLTEL

-99 DEIVK
+99 DEIIK
-104 AFVEKASSNGID
+104 AFVEKASKNGID

-126 FSNIELSI
+126 FSNIELTI

-147 MAYTVSPVHS
+147 MAYTVSPVHTLK
-157 MNSWLDLAKQIEDA
+157 SWLDLAKQIEDA

-190 FELVSNL
+190 FELVSEL
-197 KENISVPI
+197 KQNISVPI

-246 TETMVSMFDD
+246 TETIVSMFDD
-256 TNIFSDIDKNLFPE
+256 TKIFSAIDKNLFPE
-270 LSTHFK
+270 LSSHFK

-320 KFEDVLNEIPRVR
+320 KFDEVLNEIPRVR

-353 LFNVLDNERYKHLNL
+353 LFNVLDDERYKHLNI

-374 LGKYGEV
+374 LGKYGKV
-381 PGKINE
+381 PGKINKN
-387 FLIDLAKKLKQ
+387 LSDLANKVKQ
-398 GDEVEEDLD
+398 DKQIQEDLD
-407 SARSNLKTFCKEN
+407 SAKSKLRSFCKEN

-425 SQRLENVLSY
+425 SQREENVLSY
-435 IFFPNIVEDFFLK
+435 IFFPNVVEDFFLK
-448 KGSRKDTNLEQLQEE
+448 KGSKKETDLEQLQEE
-463 IGFGY
+463 IGFVI
-468 SRIKKALY
+468 RE

>member
-1 MNKNKRKVGITEL
+1 MNKNKRKVGLTEL

-104 AFVEKASSNGID
+104 AFVEKASKNGID

-126 FSNIELSI
+126 FSNIELTI

-147 MAYTVSPVHS
+147 MAYTVSPVHTL
-157 MNSWLDLAKQIEDA
+157 NSWLDLAKQIEDA

-190 FELVSNL
+190 FELVSEL
-197 KENISVPI
+197 KQNISVPI

-246 TETMVSMFDD
+246 TETIVSMFDD
-256 TNIFSDIDKNLFPE
+256 TKIFSAIDKNLFPE
-270 LSTHFK
+270 LSSHFK

-320 KFEDVLNEIPRVR
+320 RFEEVLNEIPRVR

-353 LFNVLDNERYKHLNL
+353 LFNVLDDERYKHLNI

-374 LGKYGEV
+374 LGKYGKV
-381 PGKINE
+381 PGKINKN
-387 FLIDLAKKLKQ
+387 LSDLAKKVKQ
-398 GDEVEEDLD
+398 DEQIQEDLD
-407 SARSNLKTFCKEN
+407 SAKSKLRSFCKEN

-425 SQRLENVLSY
+425 SQREENVLSY
-435 IFFPNIVEDFFLK
+435 VFFPNVVEDFFLK
-448 KGSRKDTNLEQLQEE
+448 KGSKKDTDLEQLQEE
-463 IGFGY
+463 IGFVI
-468 SRIKKALY
+468 RE

>member
-45 WSVEMWGGATYDSC
+45 WSIEMWGGATYDAC

-99 DEIVK
+99 NEVVK
-104 AFVEKASSNGID
+104 AFVEKASLNGID

-126 FSNIELSI
+126 FSNIELTI

-147 MAYTVSPVHS
+147 MAYTVSPVHTLK
-157 MNSWLDLAKQIEDA
+157 SWLDLAKQIEDA

-190 FELVSNL
+190 FELVSKL
-197 KENISVPI
+197 KENISIPI

-246 TETMVSMFDD
+246 TETIVSMFDD
-256 TNIFSDIDKNLFPE
+256 TKFFSDIDKDLFPE
-270 LSTHFK
+270 LSSHFK
-276 KIRKKYELYE
+276 KIRKKYELFE

-320 KFEDVLNEIPRVR
+320 KFEEVLSEIPRVR

-353 LFNVLDNERYKHLNL
+353 LFNVLDEERYKHLNI

-374 LGKYGEV
+374 LGKYGKV
-381 PGKINE
+381 PGKINKNLSE
-387 FLIDLAKKLKQ
+387 LAKKIKP
-398 GDEVEEDLD
+398 DEYIQEDLD
-407 SARSNLKTFCKEN
+407 SSKSRLKSFCKEN

-435 IFFPNIVEDFFLK
+435 IFFPNVVEDFFLK
-448 KGSRKDTNLEQLQEE
+448 KGSKKETDLEQLQEE
-463 IGFGY
+463 IGFVI
-468 SRIKKALY
+468 RE

>member
-31 DMLEVAKKMDQVGY
+31 DMLEVANKMDQVGY

-59 LRYLNEDPWH
+59 LRYLNEDPWR

-177 IKDMAGLLKPNAA
+177 IKDMAGVLKPNAA

-246 TETMVSMFDD
+246 TETIVSMFDD
-256 TNIFSDIDKNLFPE
+256 TNLFSDIDKNLFPE

-276 KIRKKYELYE
+276 KIRKKYELFE

-353 LFNVLDNERYKHLNL
+353 LFNVLDNERYKHLNI

-374 LGKYGEV
+374 LGKYGKV

-387 FLIDLAKKLKQ
+387 FLTDLAKKLKQ
-398 GDEVEEDLD
+398 DDEVQEDLD
-407 SARSNLKTFCKEN
+407 SAKSNLKTFCKEN

-463 IGFGY
+463 IGFV
-468 SRIKKALY
+468 IQE

>member
-1 MNKNKRKVGITEL
+1 MNKNKRKVGLTEL

-45 WSVEMWGGATYDSC
+45 WSIEMWGGATYDAC

-99 DEIVK
+99 NEVVK
-104 AFVEKASSNGID
+104 AFVEKASLNGID

-126 FSNIELSI
+126 FSNIELTI

-147 MAYTVSPVHS
+147 MAYTVSPVHTLK
-157 MNSWLDLAKQIEDA
+157 SWLDLAKQIEDA

-190 FELVSNL
+190 FELVSKL
-197 KENISVPI
+197 KENISIPI

-246 TETMVSMFDD
+246 TETIVSMFDD
-256 TNIFSDIDKNLFPE
+256 TKFFSDIDKDLFPE
-270 LSTHFK
+270 LSSHFK
-276 KIRKKYELYE
+276 KIRKKYELFE

-320 KFEDVLNEIPRVR
+320 KFEEVLSEIPRVR

-353 LFNVLDNERYKHLNL
+353 LFNVLDEERYKHLNI

-374 LGKYGEV
+374 LGKYGKV

-387 FLIDLAKKLKQ
+387 NLSELAKKIKP
-398 GDEVEEDLD
+398 DEYIQEDLD
-407 SARSNLKTFCKEN
+407 SAKSRLKSFCKEN

-435 IFFPNIVEDFFLK
+435 IFFPNVVEDFFLK
-448 KGSRKDTNLEQLQEE
+448 KGSKKETDLEQLQEE
-463 IGFGY
+463 IGFVI
-468 SRIKKALY
+468 RE

>member
-1 MNKNKRKVGITEL
+1 MNKNKRKVGLTEL

-104 AFVEKASSNGID
+104 AFVEKASKNGID

-126 FSNIELSI
+126 FSNIELTI

-147 MAYTVSPVHS
+147 MAYTVSPVHTL
-157 MNSWLDLAKQIEDA
+157 NSWLDLAKQIEDA

-190 FELVSNL
+190 FELVSEL
-197 KENISVPI
+197 KQNISVPI

-246 TETMVSMFDD
+246 TETIVSMFDD
-256 TNIFSDIDKNLFPE
+256 TKIFSAIDKNLFPE
-270 LSTHFK
+270 LSSHFK
-276 KIRKKYELYE
+276 KVRKKYELYE

-320 KFEDVLNEIPRVR
+320 RFEEVLNEIPRVR

-353 LFNVLDNERYKHLNL
+353 LFNVLDDERYKHLNI

-374 LGKYGEV
+374 LGKYGKV
-381 PGKINE
+381 PGKINKN
-387 FLIDLAKKLKQ
+387 LSDLAKKVKQ
-398 GDEVEEDLD
+398 DEQIQEDLD
-407 SARSNLKTFCKEN
+407 SAKSKLRSFCKEN

-425 SQRLENVLSY
+425 SQREENVLSY
-435 IFFPNIVEDFFLK
+435 IFFPNVVEDFFLK
-448 KGSRKDTNLEQLQEE
+448 KGSKKDTDLEQLQEE
-463 IGFGY
+463 IGFVI
-468 SRIKKALY
+468 RE

>member
-1 MNKNKRKVGITEL
+1 MNKNKRKVGLTEL

-31 DMLEVAKKMDQVGY
+31 DMLEVANKMDKVGY

-190 FELVSNL
+190 FELVTNL

-246 TETMVSMFDD
+246 TETIVSMFDD
-256 TNIFSDIDKNLFPE
+256 TNIFSAIDKNLFPE

-276 KIRKKYELYE
+276 KIRKKYELFE

-387 FLIDLAKKLKQ
+387 FLTDLAEKLKQ
-398 GDEVEEDLD
+398 DDEVEEDLD
-407 SARSNLKTFCKEN
+407 SAKSNLKAFCKEN

-463 IGFGY
+463 IGFV
-468 SRIKKALY
+468 IQE

>member
-1 MNKNKRKVGITEL
+1 MNKNKRKVGLTEL

-104 AFVEKASSNGID
+104 AFIEKASKNGID

-126 FSNIELSI
+126 FSNIELTI

-147 MAYTVSPVHS
+147 MAYTVSPVHTL
-157 MNSWLDLAKQIEDA
+157 NSWLDLAKKIEDA

-190 FELVSNL
+190 FELVSEL
-197 KENISVPI
+197 KQNISVPI

-246 TETMVSMFDD
+246 TETIVSMFDD
-256 TNIFSDIDKNLFPE
+256 TKIFSAIDKNLFPE
-270 LSTHFK
+270 LSSHFK

-320 KFEDVLNEIPRVR
+320 RFEEVLNEIPRVR

-353 LFNVLDNERYKHLNL
+353 LFNVLDDERYKHLNI

-374 LGKYGEV
+374 LGKYGKV
-381 PGKINE
+381 PGKINKN
-387 FLIDLAKKLKQ
+387 LSDLAKKVKQ
-398 GDEVEEDLD
+398 DEQIQEDLD
-407 SARSNLKTFCKEN
+407 SAKSKLRSFCKEN

-425 SQRLENVLSY
+425 SQRVENVLSY
-435 IFFPNIVEDFFLK
+435 IFFPNVVEDFFLK
-448 KGSRKDTNLEQLQEE
+448 KGSKKDTDLEQLQEE
-463 IGFGY
+463 IGFVI
-468 SRIKKALY
+468 RE